1 VFRSFLTSPT
11 RMETLEPIAF
21 LVLMPILIGIVAELI
36 FRDTTHATLAA
47 AIGTAAALIV
57 SMWLLAP
64 PELWTW
70 LAVLLVSPLAI
81 ASALATV
88 LIVYGRSQARR
99 RRRRPDA

>member
-1 VFRSFLTSPT
+1 
-11 RMETLEPIAF
+11 MEALEPIAF

-47 AIGTAAALIV
+47 AIGTAAALIL

-99 RRRRPDA
+99 RRRRRDA

>member
-1 VFRSFLTSPT
+1 
-11 RMETLEPIAF
+11 MEPIAF
-21 LVLMPILIGIVAELI
+21 LVLLPIVIGVLSELV

-47 AIGTAAALIV
+47 AIGTAAALMV

-88 LIVYGRSQARR
+88 LLVYGRSQARR
-99 RRRRPDA
+99 RRRRHDA